1 MTISAI
7 ILAAGEGTRMKSSL
21 PKVMHKIASRSMIGH
36 ILDLIHTV
44 DIQETVAVIGPK
56 MDVLEE
62 YIISEGSSI
71 KCVVQEKRLGTA
83 DAVKTGMK
91 ALHSSNDILVLYGD
105 TPFIANSTIGRMK
118 TLLDADKKNALVV
131 LGFDVREPSEYG
143 RFVVNAKNELEA
155 IVEYLDCNLEQR
167 ELTLC
172 NSGVML
178 INGKYAKDLI
188 GAVTNKNSKKEYYL
202 TDLVSIA
209 KSKNLIC
216 QYIVVNHE
224 EALAINSREE
234 LCEAEYVIQSKI
246 RDDFIK
252 SGVTLIDRD
261 TVYFAKDTKIE
272 RDVVIYP
279 NVFFGTGVEVKSGAV
294 IKSFSNLEG
303 AIVGANAV
311 VGPFANLR
319 PGTILES
326 NTKIGNFV
334 EIKNSHIDKGAKIS
348 HLSYLGDTEVGNG
361 VNIGAG
367 TITCNYDG
375 IAKHKTKIGA
385 ESFIGSNS
393 SLVAPLTIGV
403 GAMIGAGS
411 VITADVPDHGL
422 SVARSEQ
429 KNYPNKAQYIKN
441 KKLESEARNPQKAL

>member
-7 ILAAGEGTRMKSSL
+7 ILAAGEGTRMKSSM

-36 ILDLIHTV
+36 ILDLIRTV
-44 DIQETVAVIGPK
+44 NIEETVAVIGPN
-56 MDVLEE
+56 MHVLEE
-62 YIISEGSSI
+62 YISSEGSYV
-71 KCVVQEKRLGTA
+71 KCVVQENRLGTA
-83 DAVKTGMK
+83 DAVKVGMK

-105 TPFIANSTIGRMK
+105 TPFITNHTIGRMK

-131 LGFDVREPSEYG
+131 LGFDVTEPSEYG
-143 RFVVNAKNELEA
+143 RLVVNAKNELEQ
-155 IVEYLDCNLEQR
+155 IVEYLDCDLEQR

-188 GAVTNKNSKKEYYL
+188 SSVSNKNAKKEYYL

-209 KSKNLIC
+209 KSKGLIC
-216 QYIVVNHE
+216 QYIVVTHE

-234 LCEAEYVIQSKI
+234 LCEAEYVIQSKF

-252 SGVTLIDRD
+252 SGVTLIDRES
-261 TVYFAKDTKIE
+261 VYFAKDTKIE
-272 RDVVIYP
+272 RDVIIYP

-303 AIVGANAV
+303 ASVGANAI

-319 PGTILES
+319 PGTVLES
-326 NTKIGNFV
+326 NTKVGNFV
-334 EIKNSHIDKGAKIS
+334 EIKNSHIDTGAKIS
-348 HLSYLGDTEVGNG
+348 HLSYLGDAEVGSD

-385 ESFIGSNS
+385 NSFIGSNS
-393 SLVAPLTIGV
+393 SLVAPLNIGV

-411 VITADVPDHGL
+411 VITENIPDNGL
-422 SVARSEQ
+422 SVARSAQ
-429 KNYPNKAQYIKN
+429 KNYPNKAQYIRN
-441 KKLESEARNPQKAL
+441 RKLEAEAKNPKKAL